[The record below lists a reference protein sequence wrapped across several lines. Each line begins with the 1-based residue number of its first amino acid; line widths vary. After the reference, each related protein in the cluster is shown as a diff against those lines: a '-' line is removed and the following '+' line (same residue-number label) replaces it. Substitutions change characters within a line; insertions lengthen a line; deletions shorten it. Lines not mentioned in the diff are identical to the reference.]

1 MTICVYALVS
11 PPPARLGLTGM
22 AGEKLRVVSVSRIA
36 AVIGEM
42 RRAPAPTVRN
52 LRRYAAVVEAIAAK
66 VPAIL
71 PARFATTVVDRDELT
86 FILTSR
92 SAALRRR
99 LRSVRARCQ
108 MTIRLVP
115 ESESGD
121 EPLRTRS
128 RTASRTRL
136 RVAYGSTQGTQY
148 LRQRM
153 ATAERGRAIPAF
165 EPVRAAVGRFV
176 KDERV
181 EKRADVVTVNH
192 LVPRTA
198 VTRYRAAVTRA
209 AGENHLRLMVSGPWA
224 PYAFADNW

>member
-108 MTIRLVP
+108 MTIRLVGSDP
-115 ESESGD
+115 GD
-121 EPLRTRS
+121 APLRGQTPVMP
-128 RTASRTRL
+128 RTGVRPRNGA
-136 RVAYGSTQGTQY
+136 TQGTRY

-153 ATAERGRAIPAF
+153 ANAERGRAIPAF
-165 EPVRAAVGRFV
+165 EPIRAAVGRFV

-181 EKRADVVTVNH
+181 EKRADVITVNH

-198 VTRYRAAVTRA
+198 VTRYRAAVTRS

>member
-52 LRRYAAVVEAIAAK
+52 LRRHAAVVEAIAAK

-92 SAALRRR
+92 SATLRRR
-99 LRSVRARCQ
+99 LSSVRARCQ
-108 MTIRLVP
+108 MTIRMLGSDPGDVP
-115 ESESGD
+115 YRGQT
-121 EPLRTRS
+121 PVMPRTGVRP
-128 RTASRTRL
+128 RNGA
-136 RVAYGSTQGTQY
+136 TQGTQY
-148 LRQRM
+148 LQQRM
-153 ATAERGRAIPAF
+153 ATAVSARAIPAF
-165 EPVRAAVGRFV
+165 EPIRAAVGRFV

>member
-1 MTICVYALVS
+1 VTICVYALVS
-11 PPPARLGLTGM
+11 PPPTRLGLTGM

-36 AVIGEM
+36 AVVGEM

-108 MTIRLVP
+108 MTIRLVS

-121 EPLRTRS
+121 EPLRTPS
-128 RTASRTRL
+128 RTASRARL
-136 RVAYGSTQGTQY
+136 RLAHKATQGTQY

-153 ATAERGRAIPAF
+153 ATAVRARAIPAF
-165 EPVRAAVGRFV
+165 EPIRVAVERFV

-192 LVPRTA
+192 LVRRTA